1 MKLQK
6 SKQNRPIGGVA
17 ACALL
22 LALTGCGGSGS
33 SDESAG
39 VTKGPPANSNSPNNN
54 TEDQQFGAS
63 IAVSNTCELVGTDND
78 GNAIKPV
85 LRVTTTII
93 DKSSGDLDEVLFDY
107 ATVTALEK
115 GKGKDIYEQVGVAAT
130 NTGDLLGVTETDIQ
144 LCDAAGAYLGP
155 DDTVSLNASVS
166 VSVSNDNK
174 AEYAN
179 RCSDDPD
186 TDGIDEGKVVVSSFE
201 LNQLCGS

>member
-6 SKQNRPIGGVA
+6 PRQTRIIGA
-17 ACALL
+17 AAAGALL

-33 SDESAG
+33 GGEDELDIAA
-39 VTKGPPANSNSPNNN
+39 KGPPSNSNS
-54 TEDQQFGAS
+54 QGAS
-63 IAVSNTCELVGTDND
+63 IAVSNTCALASGTS
-78 GNAIKPV
+78 GKPV

-93 DKSSGDLDEVLFDY
+93 DKSSGDLDVVLFDY

-186 TDGIDEGKVVVSSFE
+186 TDGIDEGKVMVSSYE